1 MIVEGVKKNKCMNN
15 KGISLLEVI
24 VSIAIISIIVIALNI
39 TLVNYLNTYKKLS
52 ESMNLNDEINIV
64 YVLFNECVT
73 QANKNKEKLNIE
85 ILSDE
90 HTMIS
95 LEETNTSI
103 EFLYDELGPIYSY
116 YNGKHIKVLNNIS
129 KIEIE
134 IDENILRLT
143 IRDLDNV
150 AYKKNYYMVNV

>member
-1 MIVEGVKKNKCMNN
+1 MNN

-24 VSIAIISIIVIALNI
+24 VSIAIISIIVLALNI
-39 TLVNYLNTYKKLS
+39 TLVNYLKTYKKIS
-52 ESMNLNDEINIV
+52 ESMTLNDEINIV

-103 EFLYDELGPIYSY
+103 EFLYDELGSIYSY
-116 YNGKHIKVLNNIS
+116 YNGKYIKVLNNIS

-150 AYKKNYYMVNV
+150 AYKKNYYVVNV